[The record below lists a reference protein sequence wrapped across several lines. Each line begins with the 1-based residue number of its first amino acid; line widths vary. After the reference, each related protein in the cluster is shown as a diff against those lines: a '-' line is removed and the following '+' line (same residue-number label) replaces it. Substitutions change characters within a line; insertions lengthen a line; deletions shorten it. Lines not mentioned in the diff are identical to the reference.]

1 MEDGLQSDVKPEASE
16 LGLRGDVE
24 SIATEVGLQRLHR
37 GHGLNGVMTV
47 WYNNGFSMVP
57 R

>member
-1 MEDGLQSDVKPEASE
+1 MEDGLPSEVKPEASE
-16 LGLRGDVE
+16 VGLRGDVE